1 MSRLHEFME
10 LYLSVIY
17 LICFTRWLSCLYT
30 ELSLIYGTVFGY
42 QSKCTMNLDTYLPDP
57 TRSYV
62 AYHSAIVVA
71 IIRLAQRPIQHNSS
85 SYLNQGSP
93 VHIVVCFNEKIPLH
107 RNVVIDYSN
116 SSLLGIATRN
126 PGVSHQARTPRTL
139 EP

>member
-42 QSKCTMNLDTYLPDP
+42 QSKCTMNLDT
-57 TRSYV
+57 
-62 AYHSAIVVA
+62 
-71 IIRLAQRPIQHNSS
+71 

-107 RNVVIDYSN
+107 RNVVVDYSN
-116 SSLLGIATRN
+116 RSLLGIATRN
-126 PGVSHQARTPRTL
+126 PGVSHQVRTPRTL